1 MDSINEMAFPFTQS
15 YVQHNISD
23 SYKRVNTNTLSLI
36 NVQFGCVS
44 VIF

>member
-1 MDSINEMAFPFTQS
+1 MDSINGMAFPFTQS
-15 YVQHNISD
+15 YVQHISD
-23 SYKRVNTNTLSLI
+23 SYKKVNTNTLSLI